1 MLYFEAVL
9 RCNKFSIGLFWLNIY
24 FTLISIVKVKHYL
37 FLKLN
42 SYDIMTIA
50 SYNVNGIRAAL
61 KKGFIDWLTATNPDV
76 ICLQETKA
84 HKEQLDLSVFED
96 AGYKFHYWFSA
107 EKKGY
112 SSVAILCKKEPNH
125 VEYGTGLESMDIEGR
140 NIRVDYDNVSIMS
153 LYLPSGT
160 NDARLGYKFKYMD
173 DFQDYINGLRKEI
186 PNLVICGD
194 YNICHEEIDI
204 HNPKM
209 KGVSGFLPEEREWIG
224 NFIKSGLID
233 SFRYLNPEFQQYTW
247 WSYRA
252 NARAN
257 NKGWRLDY
265 AMATEPLQENLKRC
279 VILSEAKH
287 SDHCPILLE
296 LEF

>member
-1 MLYFEAVL
+1 M
-9 RCNKFSIGLFWLNIY
+9 K
-24 FTLISIVKVKHYL
+24 
-37 FLKLN
+37 
-42 SYDIMTIA
+42 IA

-61 KKGFIDWLTATNPDV
+61 KKGFIDWLTATDPDV
-76 ICLQETKA
+76 ICLQEIKA
-84 HKEQLDLSVFED
+84 QEDQLDLHLFED
-96 AGYKFHYWFSA
+96 AGYKYNYWFSA
-107 EKKGY
+107 QKKGY
-112 SSVAILCKKEPNH
+112 SGVAILSKTKPNH
-125 VEYGTGLESMDIEGR
+125 VAYGTGIASMDFEGR
-140 NIRVDYDNVSIMS
+140 NIRADFDNVSVMS

-160 NDARLGYKFKYMD
+160 NDARLSHKLEYMD
-173 DFQDYINGLRKEI
+173 LFQDYINALRKNI
-186 PNLVICGD
+186 PKLVICGD

-209 KGVSGFLPEEREWIG
+209 KGVSGFLPEEREWLG
-224 NFIKSGLID
+224 NFLDSGLVD
-233 SFRYLNPEFQQYTW
+233 TFRYLNPELQTFSW

-265 AMATEPLQENLKRC
+265 ALATKPLQENLKRS
-279 VILSEAKH
+279 VILTEAVH

>member
-1 MLYFEAVL
+1 M
-9 RCNKFSIGLFWLNIY
+9 KII
-24 FTLISIVKVKHYL
+24 
-37 FLKLN
+37 
-42 SYDIMTIA
+42 

-61 KKGFIDWLTATNPDV
+61 NKGFIDWLKAANPDV
-76 ICLQETKA
+76 VCLQEIKA
-84 HKEQLDLSVFED
+84 MKEQLDLSLFEE
-96 AGYKFHYWFSA
+96 AGYKYSYWFSA
-107 EKKGY
+107 QKKGY
-112 SSVAILCKKEPNH
+112 SGVAILSKAEPKH
-125 VEYGTGLESMDIEGR
+125 VEYGTGIESMDFEGR
-140 NIRVDYDNVSIMS
+140 NIRADFPARSAGGDGVSVMS

-160 NDARLGYKFKYMD
+160 NDLRLNHKLEYMD
-173 DFQDYINGLRKEI
+173 LFQGYIDDLKKAI

-209 KGVSGFLPEEREWIG
+209 KGVSGFLPVEREWIG
-224 NFIKSGLID
+224 DFIDNGFID
-233 SFRYLNPEFQQYTW
+233 SFRHLNPEKQQYSW

-265 AMATEPLQENLKRC
+265 AMVSNPLQENIKRA
-279 VILSEAKH
+279 VILTEAVH

-296 LEF
+296 IEN